1 MIKIK
6 ISDIAKRNGLENA
19 YALQRALNCS
29 PTMASRLW
37 KGNFKQIGIS
47 TLSKLCHLFECNTSE
62 LLSTTFA
69 AKKLVKQPVLVKQTA
84 SDNDLLTTVQVAERL
99 GLSRKRIN
107 DYIISGELKAVKGK
121 QNHNF
126 VSEIDLQEFIVN
138 RSGQVK

>member
-19 YALQRALNCS
+19 YALQNALKCS

-47 TLSKLCHLFECNTSE
+47 TLSKLCDLFECDTSE

-69 AKKLVKQPVLVKQTA
+69 AKKLVKQPVFVKQTV
-84 SDNDLLTTVQVAERL
+84 SESGLLSTIQVAERL

-107 DYIISGELKAVKGK
+107 DS
-121 QNHNF
+121 
-126 VSEIDLQEFIVN
+126 
-138 RSGQVK
+138 

>member
-6 ISDIAKRNGLENA
+6 IAEVAQERGFANA
-19 YALQRALNCS
+19 YALQNALKCS

-47 TLSKLCHLFECNTSE
+47 TLSKLCDLFECDTSE
-62 LLSTTFA
+62 LLSTAFA
-69 AKKLVKQPVLVKQTA
+69 VKKLVEQPALVKQTV
-84 SDNDLLTTVQVAERL
+84 SESGLLSTIQVAERL

-107 DYIISGELKAVKGK
+107 DYIISGGLKSVKGK

-126 VSEIDLQEFIVN
+126 VLESDLQEFIAH
-138 RSGQVK
+138 RSSQAE